1 MKCTGIKVSNKDAQ
15 HIHNYLSAQGL
26 LQRGCAPARMDKHVI
41 FPLVSKPNRAQ
52 LAEFGKIL
60 HGTKKFAL
68 AKHEFPSRNA
78 KPRSLKEALHGRLKK
93 AEFAELSRAFDAVG
107 NIAVIEV
114 PKGLVKKEKEIAE
127 ALMLVNPQV
136 KTVLKKTTARSGEF
150 RVQGLK
156 VIGGEKNFRAHYAEH
171 GCKFEVDLDKV
182 FFTPRL
188 GTERGRIAKLIKPGE
203 IVSVLFA
210 GAGPYAIVFAK
221 HAKPEKVFAVEL
233 NPAAV
238 ENMKENIRLN
248 HVQNLVV
255 PIEGDVRKIA
265 PTLLLGT
272 SDRVVMPL
280 PKNAGDFLGE
290 ALACLKRRGGV
301 VHFYHFGEAKDPFA
315 EAVALA
321 KKACKTAG
329 RKCRILRKAKCRSYS
344 PDTVQVVVDFAVRPK
359 TNRSLS
365 ELAGK
370 FAEKKGFD
378 SAKKHDEIVAGF
390 DR

>member
-1 MKCTGIKVSNKDAQ
+1 MKCTGIKVPKKDAQ
-15 HIHNYLSAQGL
+15 HMHNYLSAQGL
-26 LQRGCAPARMDKHVI
+26 LQRGCAPVRMSKHVI
-41 FPLVSKPNRAQ
+41 FPLVSKPNTAQ
-52 LAEFGKIL
+52 RRELGKML
-60 HGTKKFAL
+60 RGMKKFAL
-68 AKHEFPSRNA
+68 AKHEFASRNE
-78 KPRSLKEALHGRLKK
+78 KPRSLKEALQGRLKK
-93 AEFAELSRAFDAVG
+93 AELGALSRAFDALG

-114 PKGLVKKEKEIAE
+114 PKGLVKKETQVAQ

-136 KTVLKKTTARSGEF
+136 KTVLKKTTARRGEF

-156 VIGGEKNFRAHYAEH
+156 VIGGEKNFRANYAEH
-171 GCKFEVDLDKV
+171 GCKFVVDLDKV

-203 IVSVLFA
+203 TVSVLFA

-233 NPAAV
+233 NPHAV
-238 ENMKENIRLN
+238 ENMKDNIRLN

-265 PTLLLGT
+265 PVLLRCT

-290 ALACLKRRGGV
+290 ALECLKKKGGV
-301 VHFYHFGEAKDPFA
+301 VHFYHFGEAKEPFA
-315 EAVALA
+315 EAVALV
-321 KKACKTAG
+321 KKACRGAG

-344 PDTVQVVVDFAVRPK
+344 PDTVQAVVDFK
-359 TNRSLS
+359 
-365 ELAGK
+365 
-370 FAEKKGFD
+370 AE
-378 SAKKHDEIVAGF
+378 
-390 DR
+390 